1 MIQDY
6 LKKLHQLQ
14 LDTLDTLVNLTI
26 DTNYDT
32 EHNYPWLTITVTVE
46 GYHKPI
52 YKLVPTEYVYLN
64 KQMYGGMYNTEE
76 ENEEHQAAVYAQI
89 ENFVKDKLKKLK
101 AKL

>member
-32 EHNYPWLTITVTVE
+32 ERKYPWLAITVTVE

-52 YKLVPTEYVYLN
+52 YKLVPTECVYLN
-64 KQMYGGMYNTEE
+64 EQMYGGMYKTEK
-76 ENEEHQAAVYAQI
+76 ENEEHQAAVYAKI
-89 ENFVKDKLKKLK
+89 ENFVKDKLQKLNQ
-101 AKL
+101 